1 MDAQM
6 AGPINFTDLQVF
18 RSVVEEGGIVK
29 AARKLHR
36 VPSNVTKRIKQLE
49 SSMGVTL
56 FHRDR
61 QRLHLSPTG
70 ELLRGYADR
79 LVQLSEEARAA
90 VSGANPR
97 GLLKLG
103 APESTAASRL
113 PRPPGGFPS
122 QNPH

>member
-1 MDAQM
+1 MRMDAEM
-6 AGPINFTDLQVF
+6 TGPIDFTYLQVF
-18 RSVVEEGGIVK
+18 RVVVEEGGIIR

-90 VSGANPR
+90 VSGTNPR
-97 GLLKLG
+97 GLLYMWVGLRKAG
-103 APESTAASRL
+103 TRV
-113 PRPPGGFPS
+113 PPP
-122 QNPH
+122 